1 MTENQSSTIGI
12 PGTDERLALADVEE
26 RLRRVRGRWNF
37 HTVQHHLYRLGTA
50 LALGTAL
57 LIVCTF
63 LLSPLLFTI
72 LSWPVLLLLA
82 FCFLFFIRRGVGD
95 WADLNTIARRVDA
108 QAGLKE
114 RLATLVAQLTGGV
127 IGKPSPS
134 PLWPHLL
141 AENTRLLN
149 EWEVKKVA
157 PSRIPWSVVPFL
169 LALLLTFFI
178 ASIPMLSERS
188 IQAPFS
194 PENLATVLG
203 DLPNRVGELLDR
215 QLSLLPD
222 TPKQWGGS
230 TLFDTPQNKEE
241 KAQDAI
247 EAGNTEDQPP
257 PENNDNVAAQ
267 SLASLPQALQEK
279 IRQALQGLPDK
290 GPKPPTPPEGQ
301 SVEQDR
307 RLALQPSK
315 EPKTPRVS
323 MEGQGDPQGKQSPS
337 TSQNRGDK
345 KKDGPTSGKNSGAAM
360 SMPSQGTGLQQLEHA
375 QLERK
380 NAKGAFQP
388 DSPQVPGQG
397 GQSGEGG
404 PGAGSGTDPRLY
416 GEEKITGKGGQ
427 TFQLALETTHKKSQE
442 GELDPDEKDTGG
454 IIEKSTKGLS
464 QEQSL
469 DDAIR
474 KSQVPAEYEDI
485 VKRLFVRGESR

>member
-1 MTENQSSTIGI
+1 MVGI
-12 PGTDERLALADVEE
+12 PGTEERLALADVEE
-26 RLRRVRGRWNF
+26 RLRQVRGRWNF
-37 HTVQHHLYRLGTA
+37 HTVQHHLYRLGTV

-63 LLSPLLFTI
+63 LLSPVLFTL
-72 LSWPVLLLLA
+72 LSWPVLVLLA
-82 FCFLFFIRRGVGD
+82 FCFLFFLRRGVGD
-95 WADLNTIARRVDA
+95 WADLNEIARRVDA

-141 AENTRLLN
+141 AENTRLLS
-149 EWEVKKVA
+149 EWEVKKVT
-157 PSRIPWSVVPFL
+157 PSHIPWSAVPFL
-169 LALLLTFFI
+169 LALLLAFFV
-178 ASIPMLSERS
+178 ASLPMLSDRS
-188 IQAPFS
+188 TQEPFS
-194 PENLATVLG
+194 LANLETILG
-203 DLPNRVGELLDR
+203 DFPNRAGELLDR
-215 QLSLLPD
+215 KLSLLPD
-222 TPKQWGGS
+222 AQKQWGGS
-230 TLFDTPQNKEE
+230 TLFDAPQNREA
-241 KAQDAI
+241 KAQEALD
-247 EAGNTEDQPP
+247 AGNTEDQKG
-257 PENNDNVAAQ
+257 PENDRNLRNLDAQ

-290 GPKPPTPPEGQ
+290 GPKPPPPQEAQPG
-301 SVEQDR
+301 EQDR

-315 EPKTPRVS
+315 EQKTPRVS
-323 MEGQGDPQGKQSPS
+323 MEGQSPQGEQSPS
-337 TSQNRGDK
+337 TSRSRGDK
-345 KKDGPTSGKNSGAAM
+345 KKDGPTSGNNPGAAM
-360 SMPSQGTGLQQLEHA
+360 SAPSQGTGIQQLEHA

-380 NAKGAFQP
+380 NARGTFQP
-388 DSPQVPGQG
+388 DSPQVPGRG
-397 GQSGEGG
+397 GESGEGG

-427 TFQLALETTHKKSQE
+427 TFQLALETTHEKSHE
-442 GELDPDEKDTGG
+442 GELDTDEKDTGG
-454 IIEKSTKGLS
+454 IIEKSIKGLS

>member
-1 MTENQSSTIGI
+1 MVGI

-26 RLRRVRGRWNF
+26 RLRQVRGRWNF
-37 HTVQHHLYRLGTA
+37 HTAQHHLYRLGTV

-63 LLSPLLFTI
+63 LLSPLLFTL
-72 LSWPVLLLLA
+72 LSWPILVLLA
-82 FCFLFFIRRGVGD
+82 FCFLFFLRRGVGD
-95 WADLNTIARRVDA
+95 WADLNEIARRVDA
-108 QAGLKE
+108 KAGLKE

-134 PLWPHLL
+134 TLWPHLL
-141 AENTRLLN
+141 TENTTLLS

-157 PSRIPWSVVPFL
+157 PSCIPWSVVPFL
-169 LALLLTFFI
+169 LALVLAFFV

-188 IQAPFS
+188 TPNPFAL
-194 PENLATVLG
+194 ENLETVLG
-203 DLPNRVGELLDR
+203 DFPNRAGELLDR
-215 QLSLLPD
+215 KLSLLPD
-222 TPKQWGGS
+222 AQKQWGGS
-230 TLFDTPQNKEE
+230 TLFDAPQNVEGKPQAE
-241 KAQDAI
+241 I
-247 EAGNTEDQPP
+247 EAGNPEDQQG
-257 PENNDNVAAQ
+257 PESSGNLDAQ

-290 GPKPPTPPEGQ
+290 GPKPPNPQEAAPT
-301 SVEQDR
+301 EQDR

-315 EPKTPRVS
+315 EQKTPSVS
-323 MEGQGDPQGKQSPS
+323 MERQSPQGEKSPS
-337 TSQNRGDK
+337 ASQSRGGK
-345 KKDGPTSGKNSGAAM
+345 KKEGSTSGNTPGAAM
-360 SMPSQGTGLQQLEHA
+360 PTPSQGTGIQQLEHA

-380 NAKGAFQP
+380 NARGTFQP
-388 DSPQVPGQG
+388 DSPQVPGSG
-397 GQSGEGG
+397 GKSGEGG

-427 TFQLALETTHKKSQE
+427 TFQLALETTHEKSHI
-442 GELDPDEKDTGG
+442 GEADTDEKDTGG

-474 KSQVPAEYEDI
+474 KSQVPAEYEEI
-485 VKRLFVRGESR
+485 VKHLFVRGESR